1 MAYRQRERGCG
12 PAGRRKLT
20 AYPGFLSVLVGVMLA
35 AGAVGGCGS
44 RDPNKALSDDEG
56 ATLLRDIRAGKTTV
70 SDLTP
75 ADRVY
80 LKGKMGK

>member
-1 MAYRQRERGCG
+1 M
-12 PAGRRKLT
+12 T
-20 AYPGFLSVLVGVMLA
+20 AFPGFLSVLVGVMLA
-35 AGAVGGCGS
+35 VGAVGGCES
-44 RDPNKALSDDEG
+44 RDPNKALSEG
-56 ATLLRDIRAGKTTV
+56 EGTALLRDIRAGKTTV